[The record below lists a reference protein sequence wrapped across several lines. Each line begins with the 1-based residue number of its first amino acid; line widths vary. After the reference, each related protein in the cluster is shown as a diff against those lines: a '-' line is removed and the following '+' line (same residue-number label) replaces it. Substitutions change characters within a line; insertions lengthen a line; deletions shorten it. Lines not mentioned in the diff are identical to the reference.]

1 MSPHDEDLPDEPIEP
16 ADTDPADVPDG
27 AGEGVSRVTV
37 TVDEEHLAAMGGVVE
52 GLRQRGLE
60 VDTVLEGLGMVTGRT
75 SDVDALRE
83 VEGVS
88 TVDAELGYQLPP
100 PDDDV
105 Q

>member
-1 MSPHDEDLPDEPIEP
+1 MSPHEEDLPAEA
-16 ADTDPADVPDG
+16 ADTDPADVPDDAGG
-27 AGEGVSRVTV
+27 AVSRVTV
-37 TVDEEHLAAMGGVVE
+37 TVDEEHLDSLGGVVE

-100 PDDDV
+100 PDEDV